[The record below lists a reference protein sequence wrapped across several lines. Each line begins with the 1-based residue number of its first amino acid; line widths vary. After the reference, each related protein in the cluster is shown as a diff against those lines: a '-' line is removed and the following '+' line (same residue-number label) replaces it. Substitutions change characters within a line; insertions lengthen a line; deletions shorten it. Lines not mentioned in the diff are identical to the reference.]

1 LNTIT
6 ALRRGD
12 GFIFQ
17 QVFIE
22 YHKKLYFYI
31 LHKTRSSYLAEE
43 VVQVSFIKLWRFRE
57 SLDENMC
64 LSRQLFRIAKTTLI
78 DLLRKEETNRRMTAE
93 LSRSL
98 LSLHNPEAGELLA
111 ESELK
116 DRIFKGVMQ
125 MPAMRRKIFKMSRF
139 NGMSYK
145 EIAAELSLSVKT
157 VENHISRAIKQLQ
170 EILSILLALL
180 FLW

>member
-1 LNTIT
+1 M
-6 ALRRGD
+6 
-12 GFIFQ
+12 
-17 QVFIE
+17 
-22 YHKKLYFYI
+22 
-31 LHKTRSSYLAEE
+31 S
-43 VVQVSFIKLWRFRE
+43 
-57 SLDENMC
+57 

-78 DLLRKEETNRRMTAE
+78 DILRKEETNRRMMTE

-98 LSLHNPEAGELLA
+98 LFPNNRQMGEAFA
-111 ESELK
+111 ESELQN
-116 DRIFKGVMQ
+116 RIFKGVDQ

-170 EILSILLALL
+170 EILSVLVAL
-180 FLW
+180 FLLS

>member
-1 LNTIT
+1 M
-6 ALRRGD
+6 
-12 GFIFQ
+12 
-17 QVFIE
+17 
-22 YHKKLYFYI
+22 
-31 LHKTRSSYLAEE
+31 S
-43 VVQVSFIKLWRFRE
+43 
-57 SLDENMC
+57 

-78 DLLRKEETNRRMTAE
+78 DILRKEETNRRMMAE

-98 LSLHNPEAGELLA
+98 LIPNSREAGESFA

-116 DRIFKGVMQ
+116 NRIFKGVMQ

-170 EILSILLALL
+170 EILSVLLAPL
-180 FLW
+180 FSYRKIIFCPAGGILVLKRSTNNKSQR